1 MSRLIRLIKTVNVSN
16 RSCMAALLSHE
27 CFCWNLNFRTIPHGC
42 WNVNSKVPHSHYSLI
57 IAFHAVRRSRRGF
70 SVILSGGGYGHQEHY
85 KALTGAAPARLC
97 FWPHKMPQTGVEHM
111 GGRGSQDVILPKVQI
126 YLCDP
131 FQGRENWRNQNARR
145 IDAVQTEKI
154 GLYCVYFWEYHA
166 VGRYISS
173 WSFAQRNAADK
184 NESFVPLK
192 FCTKTKCLSFAVYSV
207 PAVFIQRRGSRLPS
221 SSLTSCLCAL

>member
-70 SVILSGGGYGHQEHY
+70 S
-85 KALTGAAPARLC
+85 
-97 FWPHKMPQTGVEHM
+97 
-111 GGRGSQDVILPKVQI
+111 VILPKVQI